1 MSLKNKVNLVGDISI
16 ISGAASFMLVL
27 FSMIYEIKYVQVGVF
42 ALTMLYSEMKMKY
55 VKLREKEIDEIL
67 KKR

>member
-1 MSLKNKVNLVGDISI
+1 MSLKNKVNLVGDIAI
-16 ISGAASFMLVL
+16 ISGAVSFMLVL

-42 ALTMLYSEMKMKY
+42 AFTMLYSEMKMKY